1 MLTLVDYEYKIIK
14 NKKYVLLFP
23 RLEIAFTHKTVGL
36 MAKSSKLLQDA
47 LSAVLQKHQLEQKD
61 VVVTIVSGFKW
72 GDRGLLCLFI
82 NNPECA
88 VEEAMLARK
97 MQTILEGLTF
107 IVVMLNCSLTSEYLG
122 GWLFA

>member
-1 MLTLVDYEYKIIK
+1 
-14 NKKYVLLFP
+14 
-23 RLEIAFTHKTVGL
+23 

-61 VVVTIVSGFKW
+61 VVVTIVSAFKW

-82 NNPECA
+82 NNPESA
-88 VEEAMLARK
+88 VEDAMLARK
-97 MQTILEGLTF
+97 MQTILAGLTF
-107 IVVMLNCSLTSEYLG
+107 IVMLNCSLTSECLG